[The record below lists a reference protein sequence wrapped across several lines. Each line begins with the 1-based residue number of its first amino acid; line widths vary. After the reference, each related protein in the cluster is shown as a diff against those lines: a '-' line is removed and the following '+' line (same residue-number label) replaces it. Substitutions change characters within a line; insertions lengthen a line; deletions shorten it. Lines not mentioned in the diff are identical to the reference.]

1 MFRGLLLAL
10 TVAAAS
16 TAEAQDASVALDAS
30 VSFYGDNSE
39 FFNPFSVGETR
50 LGAFTH
56 VLAEARTSPKL
67 AFRLGVFGN
76 FRFESNDSVEQVRPV
91 VAIVVGGM
99 TSRLILGTLE
109 TVRRIDGSG
118 PDRTGPHSLLPPIQA
133 ETLAFDRPWEAG
145 LQWMLDTTR
154 LTQEAWLN
162 WQRVNR
168 DGQREV
174 FDTGLKSRLR
184 LNPAAAIRGEVF
196 LVHQGGQRG
205 GDGPVADSLSG
216 ALGADIGGAAG
227 PLDRMGLEALVLASR
242 YVPDRERTADARAGF
257 ATLLRVS
264 AEKAGWRAHGLLWR
278 GDDFVAREGDRNY
291 QSIRRDGSA
300 YRALRDYAEA
310 GLARTFDLAP
320 RSWLEA
326 SARWHRVENNYE
338 YSFRILAVARLRLE
352 R

>member
-1 MFRGLLLAL
+1 M
-10 TVAAAS
+10 VAATVQ
-16 TAEAQDASVALDAS
+16 TADAQDAGLALDAS
-30 VSFYGDNSE
+30 VVFYGDNTE
-39 FFNPFSVGETR
+39 FFNPFSTGETR
-50 LGAFTH
+50 VGAYTH
-56 VLAEARTSPKL
+56 VFAEARTSPKL
-67 AFRLGVFGN
+67 AFRLGVFGHQ
-76 FRFESNDSVEQVRPV
+76 RFGSDESFEQVRPIL
-91 VAIVVGGM
+91 AIVVGGPA
-99 TSRLILGTLE
+99 SRLVLGSLE
-109 TVRRIDGSG
+109 TVRRSDGPG
-118 PDRTGPHSLLPPIQA
+118 PDRTGPHSLLPPIQT

-145 LQWMLDTTR
+145 LQWMVDTPR

-168 DGQREV
+168 DGKREV

-184 LNPAAAIRGEVF
+184 LSAAAALRGEVF
-196 LVHQGGQRG
+196 LVHEGGQGG

-216 ALGADIGGAAG
+216 AIGADVGGVAG
-227 PLDRMGLEALVLASR
+227 PLDRIGFEAFVLASR
-242 YVPDRERTADARAGF
+242 YVPDRERTSDARSGF

-278 GDDFVAREGDRNY
+278 GDDFIAREGDPNY

-326 SARWHRVENNYE
+326 SARWHRVEDHYE
-338 YSFRILAVARLRLE
+338 YSFRILAAARLRLE